1 MVTKT
6 AGVAFYRVLQLNR
19 VLWVVV
25 LTAVFLFT
33 LSQTIWQLVQPAIS
47 VTGTIV
53 ELREERVGAYQARYR
68 LTLRL
73 ASGELTQVQLR
84 NNGRILHHL
93 LAIDTPPQTPITLAV
108 QNETA
113 VSFTDTTTIHEYNLL
128 PIPAF
133 GAVLLSAGLLLLF
146 LRPGLLERTTIS

>member
-6 AGVAFYRVLQLNR
+6 AGVAFYQVLQLNR
-19 VLWVVV
+19 VLWVVA

-33 LSQTIWQLVQPAIS
+33 LAQTIWQLVQPTMS
-47 VTGTIV
+47 VTGIIV
-53 ELREERVGAYQARYR
+53 EVREERVAVYQARYR

-113 VSFTDTTTIHEYNLL
+113 VSLTDTTTIHEYNLL

-133 GAVLLSAGLLLLF
+133 GVVLLSAGLLLLF

>member
-1 MVTKT
+1 MTKI

-19 VLWVVV
+19 VLWVVA

-33 LSQTIWQLVQPAIS
+33 LSQTIWQLVQPTTS
-47 VTGTIV
+47 VMGTIV
-53 ELREERVGAYQARYR
+53 ELREERVGVYQARYR

-73 ASGELTQVQLR
+73 ANGELAQVQLR
-84 NNGRILHHL
+84 NNGRILQHL
-93 LAIDTPPQTPITLAV
+93 LAAGTPPQTPITLAV

-113 VSFTDTTTIHEYNLL
+113 VSLTGDTVIYEYNLL

-133 GAVLLSAGLLLLF
+133 GVVLLNIGLLLLF
-146 LRPGLLERTTIS
+146 LRPGLLERATIS